1 MNYSFIG
8 DTTYSLMLYLLF
20 SSDDMLH
27 NTTFF
32 VGQNLASCS
41 LNKKIV
47 MPLLKTYSNKSLMQY
62 RIQCLQYRGLLRK
75 TTIFAQDHLYFSAPL
90 IDNLRY
96 NVLEDCPNFFTVL
109 NSRIP
114 KEPPF
119 VPSLGANWQNF
130 CLGRIYNRYGGYN
143 PYCLKRIITSN
154 SDKNL
159 FERQNLECEQVNL
172 YELWADSSEWKK
184 QFVKDIFDLN
194 DMGEVCSRRIVIF
207 SQPLM
212 EDACLSN
219 KELASIY
226 KPYIEKYGAENI
238 LVKLHPRD
246 NFDYKKHFPN
256 INVLKTKAP
265 QQLLSL
271 MGVKFK
277 IAITVCSSAV
287 SSMDDDCEI
296 VWIGSEIDKRIV
308 KAYGHI
314 KCPRIYLLENNL
326 V

>member
-1 MNYSFIG
+1 
-8 DTTYSLMLYLLF
+8 MLR
-20 SSDDMLH
+20 
-27 NTTFF
+27 NT
-32 VGQNLASCS
+32 S
-41 LNKKIV
+41 
-47 MPLLKTYSNKSLMQY
+47 
-62 RIQCLQYRGLLRK
+62 
-75 TTIFAQDHLYFSAPL
+75 IFAQDHLYFSAPL
-90 IDNLRY
+90 IDNLHY

-119 VPSLGANWQNF
+119 VPSLGASWQNF

-154 SDKNL
+154 SDRKL
-159 FERQNLECEQVNL
+159 FEQQDLECEQVNL
-172 YELWADSSEWKK
+172 DEIWNDSSEWKK
-184 QFVKDIFDLN
+184 QFVEDVFDLN
-194 DMGEVCSRRIVIF
+194 DIKGLCSRQIVIF

-219 KELASIY
+219 EELASIY
-226 KPYIEKYGAENI
+226 RPYVEKYGAENI

-246 NFDYKKHFPN
+246 NFDYKKQFPN

-287 SSMDDDCEI
+287 SSMNDDCDI
-296 VWIGSEIDKRIV
+296 VWLGSEIDERIV

-314 KCPRIYLLENNL
+314 KCPRIY
-326 V
+326 

>member
-1 MNYSFIG
+1 MKMNYSFIG
-8 DTTYSLMLYLLF
+8 DTTYSLMLYLLY

-32 VGQNLASCS
+32 VGQNLALCS
-41 LNKKIV
+41 LNNKIV
-47 MPLLKTYSNKSLMQY
+47 MPLLTIYSNMSLTKY
-62 RIQCLQYRGLLRK
+62 RIQCLRYRKMLRN
-75 TTIFAQDHLYFSAPL
+75 TCIFAQDHLYFSAPL
-90 IDNLRY
+90 IDNLHY

-143 PYCLKRIITSN
+143 PYCLKRVITSN
-154 SDKNL
+154 SDKKL
-159 FERQNLECEQVNL
+159 FERQNLEYEQVNL
-172 YELWADSSEWKK
+172 NELWIDASERKK
-184 QFVKDIFDLN
+184 LFVKGVFDLN
-194 DMGEVCSRRIVIF
+194 DIEAVCSRQVVIF

-212 EDACLSN
+212 EDAYLSN
-219 KELASIY
+219 EEQASIY

-246 NFDYKKHFPN
+246 NFDYKKYFPN
-256 INVLKTKAP
+256 IKVIKTKAP

-287 SSMDDDCEI
+287 SSMDDDCDI
-296 VWIGSEIDKRIV
+296 IWIGSEIDERIV

-314 KCPRIYLLENNL
+314 KCPKIF
-326 V
+326 